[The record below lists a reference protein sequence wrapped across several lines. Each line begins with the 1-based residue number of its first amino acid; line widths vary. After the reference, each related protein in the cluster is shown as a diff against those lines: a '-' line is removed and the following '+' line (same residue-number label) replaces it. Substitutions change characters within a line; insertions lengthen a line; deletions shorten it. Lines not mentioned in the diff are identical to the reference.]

1 MKKIQSVIAQYMLM
15 IWGWKIEGYFF
26 TDILKSVIVVAPHR
40 KGFQD
45 VLLGWCVQTLKPIPS
60 KRFLIKYE
68 AFHNPFYGWIMKKLG
83 GFPIDRKRDKGSGV
97 AKGEYLKKLE
107 ELVHSVDQI
116 SLVMTPEGT
125 RKETA
130 IETPE
135 GIFESG
141 APFQKGFYK
150 ISLGAN
156 LPVILVA
163 YDYKRKVVIISKPF
177 YFTGNVTE
185 DLEKVRLWYHATLP
199 WYMPRIDDE
208 YFM

>member
-1 MKKIQSVIAQYMLM
+1 MQKIQKFIAQTILKF
-15 IWGWKIEGYFF
+15 WGWNIEGGFF
-26 TDILKSVIVVAPHR
+26 TDILKSIIVVAPHR

-45 VLLGWCVQTLKPIPS
+45 VLLGWCVQALKPIPS

-68 AFHNPFYGWIMKKLG
+68 AYHNPFYGWIMKRLG

-97 AKGEYLKKLE
+97 LKGEYLKKLE
-107 ELVHSVDQI
+107 ELVHSVDRI

-125 RKETA
+125 RKETT

-135 GIFESG
+135 GVFESG

-150 ISLGAN
+150 IALDTD
-156 LPVILVA
+156 LPVVLVA
-163 YDYKRKVVIISKPF
+163 YDYKRKIVVIGRPF
-177 YFTGNVTE
+177 YFTGNVTK
-185 DLEKVRLWYHATLP
+185 DLEIVRSWYHTTLP
-199 WYMPRIDDE
+199 WYIPRIDDS